1 MQKKFAGYQKSC
13 TFAPQSTSNGALAQL
28 VEQRTEN
35 PCVRGSI
42 PRVGT
47 NKKKKDSKKL
57 LSFFM
62 YKIVIFVKL
71 SVLNIKII
79 LNNIEK
85 RMEKNSII

>member
-1 MQKKFAGYQKSC
+1 MHFYFGSIKNVSI
-13 TFAPQSTSNGALAQL
+13 FAPVKQNQLGTLAQL

-57 LSFFM
+57 LSFF
-62 YKIVIFVKL
+62 VC
-71 SVLNIKII
+71 IK
-79 LNNIEK
+79 
-85 RMEKNSII
+85 